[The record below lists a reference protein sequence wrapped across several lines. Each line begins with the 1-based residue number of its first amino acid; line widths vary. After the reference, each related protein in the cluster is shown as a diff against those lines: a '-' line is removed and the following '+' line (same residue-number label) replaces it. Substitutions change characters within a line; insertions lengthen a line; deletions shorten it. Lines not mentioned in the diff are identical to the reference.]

1 MEQSSVKN
9 KKKIRKKR
17 IIILVAFLLMIA
29 SIVWTIWGNMTIATT
44 YYDVTSNR
52 LPSQFEGYKIV
63 QISDFH
69 NTEFGSNNSKLVE
82 RIKREN
88 PNIIVITGDL
98 VDSSHTNIPIAV
110 DFVKQIVEISPI
122 YYVSGNHEIRLGE
135 GYADLENRLLEVG
148 VNVLHNEV
156 INIEKEGAIIQ
167 LIGVDDVDLY
177 DMDYTPHDIIMKNK
191 LSEIECSSDY
201 KILLSHR
208 PELFQAYVSSEIDM
222 VFAGHAHG
230 GQVRLPFIG
239 GLVAPNQGFFPQYD
253 GGCYV
258 ENNTTMVVSRGLG
271 NSIIPIRVNNR
282 PELVVVNLHS
292 LADN

>member
-17 IIILVAFLLMIA
+17 IIILVVFLLLVA
-29 SIVWTIWGNMTIATT
+29 SIVWTIWGNMTISTT
-44 YYDVTSNR
+44 YYKVKSNR
-52 LPSQFEGYKIV
+52 LPPQFEGYKIV
-63 QISDFH
+63 QISDLH

-82 RIKREN
+82 IIKREN

-122 YYVSGNHEIRLGE
+122 YYVTGNHEIWLGE
-135 GYADLENRLLEVG
+135 GYADLENHLLDLG
-148 VNVLHNEV
+148 VNILHNEV
-156 INIEKEGAIIQ
+156 INIEKDGEIIQ

-177 DMDYTPHDIIMKNK
+177 DIDYSSHDSIIKSK
-191 LSEIECSSDY
+191 LSEIECTSDY

-253 GGCYV
+253 GGCYA

-271 NSIIPIRVNNR
+271 NSIIPIRINNR
-282 PELVVVNLHS
+282 PEVVVVSLHS
-292 LADN
+292 